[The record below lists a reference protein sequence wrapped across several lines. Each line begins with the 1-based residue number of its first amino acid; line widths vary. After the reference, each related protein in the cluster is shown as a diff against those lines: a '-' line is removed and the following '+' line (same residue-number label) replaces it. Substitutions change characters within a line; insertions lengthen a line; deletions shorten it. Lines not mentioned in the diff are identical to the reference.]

1 MRFKVGENQPQRR
14 VSQPC
19 DVSVPNSRAREE
31 EKHPES
37 ANSSAEE
44 ATQETP
50 EGWTTSSLLRNPGIH
65 DRLGFKLPE
74 TNSKQSTPK
83 KIYICHLRRKLP
95 ETTITVYAQRIRHL
109 KRKLHLPT
117 IDFSGAMLKIL
128 REHFQPSDP
137 WWLLYKAYKPFGSI
151 HPPKKSSNILAPH
164 FIFLKS

>member
-83 KIYICHLRRKLP
+83 KIYIYICHLRRKLP

-117 IDFSGAMLKIL
+117 IDFSGA
-128 REHFQPSDP
+128 S
-137 WWLLYKAYKPFGSI
+137 
-151 HPPKKSSNILAPH
+151 
-164 FIFLKS
+164 